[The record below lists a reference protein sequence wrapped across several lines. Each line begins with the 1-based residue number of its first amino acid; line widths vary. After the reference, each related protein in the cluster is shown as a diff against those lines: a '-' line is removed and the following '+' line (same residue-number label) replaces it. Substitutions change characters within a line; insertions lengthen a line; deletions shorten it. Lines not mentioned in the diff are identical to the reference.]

1 MIPRYTTP
9 EMKQTWSDENRFSR
23 WLDVELAVVEAY
35 ERTGK
40 APAGTARRI
49 REKARIDIRR
59 INEIE
64 AETNH
69 DVIAFVNSIIEQVDE
84 EDGRWFHFGMTS
96 SDVVD
101 TALSLLTREAL
112 QIILQ
117 ELKTLMESVREKAKE
132 EAGTLMIGRTHG
144 VHAEPTTLG
153 HKFAV
158 WFFELK
164 RQKERLERAV
174 ENISVGKISG
184 AVGTYSNI
192 SPEIERIALE
202 ILDLKP
208 SPASTQI
215 LQRDRHAQVIT
226 TLALAAS
233 SLEKFATEI
242 RHLQKTEVLEMEEPF
257 ARGQKGS
264 SAMPHKKNPIICE
277 RITGLARLIR
287 GYAVTSM
294 ENISLWHERDI
305 SHSSTERVIFPD
317 ATTALHYALRKFI
330 EVFEGLKINRDRM
343 RENLELTR
351 GLVFS
356 SRLLTCLVDKG
367 MTRPEAYDLVQQCAM
382 RTWENRNTTLKDEV
396 RKLELLSEDE
406 LNEIFDYQYFV
417 RHVPEVIKRLDEE
430 V

>member
-9 EMKQTWSDENRFSR
+9 EMKKIWSDESRFSR
-23 WLDVELAVVEAY
+23 WLDVELAVIEAY
-35 ERTGK
+35 ERTGR
-40 APAGTARRI
+40 APEGTARRI
-49 REKARIDIRR
+49 RQKASVNVER

-64 AETNH
+64 KETNH

-101 TALSLLTREAL
+101 TALSLLVREAL
-112 QIILQ
+112 LVILE
-117 ELKTLMESVREKAKE
+117 ELDRLIDAVRQKAHE
-132 EAGTLMIGRTHG
+132 EARTLMIGRTHG

-158 WFFELK
+158 WYFELK
-164 RQKERLERAV
+164 RQRQRLEQAL

-192 SPEIERIALE
+192 SPEIERIALS

-226 TLALAAS
+226 AVALTAS

-242 RHLQKTEVLEMEEPF
+242 RHLQKTEVLEVEEPF
-257 ARGQKGS
+257 AKGQKGS

-294 ENISLWHERDI
+294 ENIALWHERDI

-317 ATTALHYALRKFI
+317 ATTALHYALRRFI
-330 EVFEGLKINRDRM
+330 DVFRGLKINRERM
-343 RENLELTR
+343 RRNLELTR

-356 SRLLTCLVDKG
+356 SRLLTYLVDKG
-367 MTRPEAYDLVQQCAM
+367 MTRPEAYDLVQRCAM
-382 RTWENRNTTLKDEV
+382 QTWENEKTTLKDEI
-396 RKLELLSEDE
+396 RKLSVLSEEE
-406 LNEIFDYQYFV
+406 LEEIFDYSYFV
-417 RHVPEVIKRLDEE
+417 RHVPEVIKRLEEDE
-430 V
+430 